1 MCHGVSDFVRENKLN
16 PGSPVEKG
24 LHFCF
29 NEAEEM
35 RAQLAE
41 FDCVVEVG
49 ILSEPGWISVWSLP
63 SSVANCRRS
72 GRLDLD
78 A

>member
-1 MCHGVSDFVRENKLN
+1 MGFPSLFERTSLIQVLPLRQ
-16 PGSPVEKG
+16 G

-41 FDCVVEVG
+41 FNCVVEVG